1 MDLPVDPRPDGIKGG
16 FNLSGRVAVVTGG
29 NGGIGLGMA
38 EALARAG
45 CALSIWGRDPD
56 KSDAAADRLRAHGA
70 QVETAICDV
79 ADRDAVEAAF
89 EATIA
94 AFGRVDGMFANAG
107 ISSRGRASFTERD
120 PAEWRRM
127 FATNVDG
134 VVSTLQVAA
143 RHMVERAKTGDPFG
157 RLVATSSVA
166 SVAGAA
172 FNEHYGAT
180 KGALNAMI
188 RAVAV
193 ELARHRITANAV
205 LPGWIESD
213 MTADLMANDK
223 FVGNV
228 LPRIPARRFGRPADF
243 GGIATYLMSDLSAY
257 HTGQVFVIDG
267 GYTIY

>member
-1 MDLPVDPRPDGIKGG
+1 MRGDFD
-16 FNLSGRVAVVTGG
+16 LSGRVAIVTGG
-29 NGGIGLGMA
+29 NGGIGLGMS

-45 CALSIWGRDPD
+45 CALSIWGRDPA
-56 KSDAAADRLRAHGA
+56 KNDAAATGLRTHGGR
-70 QVETAICDV
+70 VETVRCDV

-89 EATIA
+89 RATLA
-94 AFGRVDGMFANAG
+94 TFGRVDGVFANAG
-107 ISSRGRASFTERD
+107 ISGRGRASFTERD

-134 VVSTLQVAA
+134 VVFTMQVAA
-143 RHMVERAKTGDPFG
+143 RHMVERAGAGDPFG

-166 SVAGAA
+166 SIVGAA
-172 FNEHYGAT
+172 FNEHYGAA

-193 ELARHRITANAV
+193 ELARHGITANAV

-228 LPRIPARRFGRPADF
+228 LPRIPARRFGRAADF
-243 GGIATYLMSDLSAY
+243 GGIATYLMSDLSSY